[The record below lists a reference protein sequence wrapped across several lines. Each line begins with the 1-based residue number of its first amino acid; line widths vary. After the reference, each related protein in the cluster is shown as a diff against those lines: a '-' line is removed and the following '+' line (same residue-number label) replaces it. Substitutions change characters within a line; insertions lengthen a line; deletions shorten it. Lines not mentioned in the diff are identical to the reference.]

1 MSIQFNVDNEIGL
14 SMIRL
19 LIQDSSNYDQLTFQ
33 SSKGT
38 IVLSNGYYTYN
49 PVSRSESSYSMAL
62 VEEDDESI
70 NELALL
76 AYDILNSW
84 GSKITKSSYKK
95 NRGKNI
101 YHDEIAT
108 SDYTNALG
116 ETTYSGGN
124 MGLTGSDYSRRAT
137 SAYDNFPINQENI
150 DDGITSF
157 TYSDGTYGGMTNTLQ
172 AMHIDG
178 NIGLSYDM

>member
-1 MSIQFNVDNEIGL
+1 MSIQFNVDSEIGL

-19 LIQDSSNYDQLTFQ
+19 LIQDSSSYNQLTFQ
-33 SSKGT
+33 SSKGI

-49 PVSRSESSYSMAL
+49 PISRNESSYSMTL
-62 VEEDDESI
+62 VEDNDESI

-95 NRGKNI
+95 TIGKNI
-101 YHDEIAT
+101 YHDEV
-108 SDYTNALG
+108 SSNYTNALG
-116 ETTYSGGN
+116 ETTYNGGN

-137 SAYDNFPINQENI
+137 SAYDDFPINQENI